1 MREICKS
8 GSMRGMWKRGY
19 GWLLRHRQTKGT
31 ATAMQNL
38 LLPRHIPTLPRVK
51 VPATAKQTFPRLIPK
66 DIQGTH
72 KHNWRLSR
80 RNFVKRQGA
89 GKVRLERRLDIP
101 REYATVVDTITALT
115 TELFKVVNGKEVNVR
130 CVVPLVR

>member
-38 LLPRHIPTLPRVK
+38 LLPRHIPTLPAAA
-51 VPATAKQTFPRLIPK
+51 VPTRK
-66 DIQGTH
+66 
-72 KHNWRLSR
+72 
-80 RNFVKRQGA
+80 KRPFIA
-89 GKVRLERRLDIP
+89 AVAAAIL
-101 REYATVVDTITALT
+101 V
-115 TELFKVVNGKEVNVR
+115 TELFALSSRWQKYLQQIVQEQTTFRRRFDV
-130 CVVPLVR
+130 

>member
-38 LLPRHIPTLPRVK
+38 LLPRHIPTLPRLCGNEGIFSTGRNNSSLYESEYFVII
-51 VPATAKQTFPRLIPK
+51 ARR
-66 DIQGTH
+66 GTLNEAIH
-72 KHNWRLSR
+72 
-80 RNFVKRQGA
+80 
-89 GKVRLERRLDIP
+89 
-101 REYATVVDTITALT
+101 
-115 TELFKVVNGKEVNVR
+115 
-130 CVVPLVR
+130 

>member
-1 MREICKS
+1 VSAKTFARPNEGRLWGNLNS
-8 GSMRGMWKRGY
+8 GFGS
-19 GWLLRHRQTKGT
+19 
-31 ATAMQNL
+31 
-38 LLPRHIPTLPRVK
+38 RVK
-51 VPATAKQTFPRLIPK
+51 VPATAKQSFPRLIPK

-89 GKVRLERRLDIP
+89 GKVRQERRLDIP
-101 REYATVVDTITALT
+101 RKYASIVDTITALT

>member
-38 LLPRHIPTLPRVK
+38 LLPRHIPTLPA
-51 VPATAKQTFPRLIPK
+51 PALRDPAAAPQTKRPENGAAPRPA
-66 DIQGTH
+66 H
-72 KHNWRLSR
+72 
-80 RNFVKRQGA
+80 
-89 GKVRLERRLDIP
+89 P
-101 REYATVVDTITALT
+101 R
-115 TELFKVVNGKEVNVR
+115 
-130 CVVPLVR
+130 

>member
-38 LLPRHIPTLPRVK
+38 LLPRHIPTLPEAVLPLPTKRNLHPRPDRRKEPRPTAGHKQV
-51 VPATAKQTFPRLIPK
+51 AKQFA
-66 DIQGTH
+66 D
-72 KHNWRLSR
+72 
-80 RNFVKRQGA
+80 
-89 GKVRLERRLDIP
+89 GK
-101 REYATVVDTITALT
+101 
-115 TELFKVVNGKEVNVR
+115 
-130 CVVPLVR
+130 

>member
-38 LLPRHIPTLPRVK
+38 LLPRHIPTLPTVM
-51 VPATAKQTFPRLIPK
+51 VPTTAKQTFA
-66 DIQGTH
+66 
-72 KHNWRLSR
+72 
-80 RNFVKRQGA
+80 RQIA
-89 GKVRLERRLDIP
+89 D
-101 REYATVVDTITALT
+101 VVQAD
-115 TELFKVVNGKEVNVR
+115 
-130 CVVPLVR
+130 

>member
-38 LLPRHIPTLPRVK
+38 LLPRHIPTLPGVT
-51 VPATAKQTFPRLIPK
+51 VPAAAKQTFARQIA
-66 DIQGTH
+66 DVVEAE
-72 KHNWRLSR
+72 S
-80 RNFVKRQGA
+80 KR
-89 GKVRLERRLDIP
+89 
-101 REYATVVDTITALT
+101 
-115 TELFKVVNGKEVNVR
+115 
-130 CVVPLVR
+130 